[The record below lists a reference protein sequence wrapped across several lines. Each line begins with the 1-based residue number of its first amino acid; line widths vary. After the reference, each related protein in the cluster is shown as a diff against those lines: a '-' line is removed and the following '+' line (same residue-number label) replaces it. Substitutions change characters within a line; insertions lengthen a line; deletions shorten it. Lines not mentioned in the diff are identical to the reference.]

1 MKINKEGTE
10 LIKEFECS
18 GKCRLEAYNDGYGTP
33 TIGWGHTSG
42 VYYGQ
47 KITQEQADELF
58 ANDIAFAEDAVNK
71 YVSTYNL
78 NANEFSALV
87 SFTYNCGS
95 GALDELLHNGTV
107 NRSDITYRMGLYV
120 HAAGELAPGLVRRR
134 AAEVELFNKACYSNS
149 IDYYFNLIA
158 DTLKGKYGVDAERKK
173 KLGKDYE
180 IVQEG
185 INTLYD
191 YLEKNVR

>member
-1 MKINKEGTE
+1 MKINKEGLN
-10 LIKEFECS
+10 LIKTFEGCV
-18 GKCRLEAYNDGYGTP
+18 LHAYDDGYGNI
-33 TIGWGHTSG
+33 TIGWGHCDKSYAGKTISQ
-42 VYYGQ
+42 VEADRLL
-47 KITQEQADELF
+47 EQDLKRF
-58 ANDIAFAEDAVNK
+58 EDAVNK
-71 YVSTYNL
+71 YVS
-78 NANEFSALV
+78 
-87 SFTYNCGS
+87 FTYNCGE
-95 GALDELLHNGTV
+95 GCLDELLHNGTV

-120 HAAGELAPGLVRRR
+120 HAGSEVVEGLVRRR

-180 IVQEG
+180 VVQEG

-191 YLEKNVR
+191 YLKKNVR

>member
-1 MKINKEGTE
+1 MKINKEGLD
-10 LIKEFECS
+10 LIKSFEGCV
-18 GKCRLEAYNDGYGTP
+18 LHAYDDGYGNI
-33 TIGWGHTSG
+33 TIGWGHCDKSYAGKT
-42 VYYGQ
+42 
-47 KITQEQADELF
+47 ITQADADRLLEQDLKRF
-58 ANDIAFAEDAVNK
+58 EDAVNK

-87 SFTYNCGS
+87 SFTYNCGE
-95 GALDELLHNGTV
+95 GCLDELLHNGTV

-120 HAAGELAPGLVRRR
+120 HSGSEVVEGLVRRR
-134 AAEVELFNKACYSNS
+134 AAEVELFNKPCYSNS

-180 IVQEG
+180 IIQEG

-191 YLEKNVR
+191 YLRKNVR